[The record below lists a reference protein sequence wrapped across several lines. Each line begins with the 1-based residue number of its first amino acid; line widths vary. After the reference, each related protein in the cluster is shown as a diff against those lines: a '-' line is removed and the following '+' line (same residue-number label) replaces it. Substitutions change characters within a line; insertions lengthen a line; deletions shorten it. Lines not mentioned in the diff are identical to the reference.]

1 MYVVSLDAQAQSF
14 VMCRTYDDE
23 NLVDGGGSFL
33 TNTKKK
39 KKKRKKRK
47 KEKGGRSKQWFW
59 YYVKFW
65 ITYCIEL
72 YKDVQTVYLYRQDIC
87 VVQQIRV
94 QYKKNQVYLYIGRKF
109 VELIF

>member
-1 MYVVSLDAQAQSF
+1 
-14 VMCRTYDDE
+14 MCRTYDDE

-33 TNTKKK
+33 TNKQKKK
-39 KKKRKKRK
+39 K
-47 KEKGGRSKQWFW
+47 EGGRSKQWFW

-94 QYKKNQVYLYIGRKF
+94 QYKKNLVYLYIGRKF